1 MDVIGIGETM
11 VSLTPDK
18 NGLIR
23 NTSSFEPRVAGTETN
38 TLIGLSRLGHNTG
51 FISKLG
57 DDELGAMILKELR
70 GEGVDTTLI
79 EFDSSHQT
87 GLFLKEII
95 NESDVHVY
103 YYRQHSAASQMDPK
117 LLEESY
123 ISSASYLFITGITP
137 AISQSC
143 KQTIF
148 TAIKMAKKN
157 NVKIVFDPNI
167 RKKLWSEELEARQT
181 LLEILKLS
189 DIILPGI
196 SEGHFLFDS
205 NDPEKIS
212 KKCIDLGA
220 ELVVVK
226 LGENGAYYCTNNQSD
241 YVPSFPVKQVRDP
254 VGAGDA
260 FAAGLLSGLID
271 KLSIDEAVKR
281 ACITGAYATTYVGDY
296 EGFPDRS
303 RFERISSQSSSED
316 VSR

>member
-11 VSLTPDK
+11 ISLTPDK

-23 NTSSFEPRVAGTETN
+23 QTSSFEPRVAGTETN
-38 TLIGLSRLGHNTG
+38 TLIGLSRLGHKTG
-51 FISKLG
+51 FISRLG
-57 DDELGAMILKELR
+57 DDELGAMVLKELR

-103 YYRQHSAASQMDPK
+103 YYRQHSAASQMDPD
-117 LLEESY
+117 LLDENY
-123 ISSASYLFITGITP
+123 ISSASYLFVTGITP
-137 AISQSC
+137 AISESC
-143 KQTIF
+143 RQTIF

-157 NVKIVFDPNI
+157 GVKIVFDPNI
-167 RKKLWSEELEARQT
+167 RKKLWSELEAKQT
-181 LLEILKLS
+181 LLDIVKLS

-196 SEGHFLFDS
+196 SEGKFLFDS
-205 NDPEKIS
+205 DNPAKIGN
-212 KKCIDLGA
+212 KCLELGA
-220 ELVVVK
+220 ELAVVK
-226 LGENGAYYCTNNQSD
+226 LGENGAYYCSSNQSD
-241 YVPSFPVKQVRDP
+241 YVPSFPVKQVIDP

-271 KLSIDEAVKR
+271 ELSIDQAVKR
-281 ACITGAYATTYVGDY
+281 ACITGGYATTFIGDY
-296 EGFPDRS
+296 EGFPDRT
-303 RFERISSQSSSED
+303 RFQRLSSPSSTED

>member
-11 VSLTPDK
+11 ISLTPNR

-23 NTSSFEPRVAGTETN
+23 QTSSFEPRVAGTETN
-38 TLIGLSRLGHNTG
+38 TLIGLSRLGHSTG
-51 FISKLG
+51 FISRLG
-57 DDELGAMILKELR
+57 DDELGAMVLKELR
-70 GEGVDTTLI
+70 GEGVDTTFI

-103 YYRQHSAASQMDPK
+103 YYREHSAASQMNPN
-117 LLEESY
+117 LLDESY
-123 ISSASYLFITGITP
+123 ISLASYLFITGITP
-137 AISQSC
+137 AISESC

-148 TAIKMAKKN
+148 TAINMAKKN
-157 NVKIVFDPNI
+157 GVKIVFDPNI
-167 RKKLWSEELEARQT
+167 RKKLWSEIEARET
-181 LLEILKLS
+181 LLDILKLS
-189 DIILPGI
+189 NIVLPGI
-196 SEGHFLFDS
+196 SEGQFLFDS
-205 NDPEKIS
+205 NDPEEIGE
-212 KKCIDLGA
+212 KCMELGA

-226 LGENGAYYCTNNQSD
+226 LGETGAYYCTSDQSD
-241 YVPSFPVKQVRDP
+241 HVPSFPVKQVKDP

-271 KLSIDEAVKR
+271 ELSVNEAVKR
-281 ACITGAYATTYVGDY
+281 ACITGGYATTYVGDY

-303 RFERISSQSSSED
+303 HFERLSSLSSSED

>member
-18 NGLIR
+18 YGLIR
-23 NTSSFEPRVAGTETN
+23 QTSSFEPRVAGTETN

-51 FISKLG
+51 FISRLG
-57 DDELGAMILKELR
+57 EDELGAMVLKELR
-70 GEGVDTTLI
+70 GENVDTKLI
-79 EFDSSHQT
+79 DLDPYHQT

-103 YYRQHSAASQMDPK
+103 YYRQHSAASQMTRE
-117 LLEESY
+117 LLDESY

-137 AISQSC
+137 AISESC

-148 TAIKMAKKN
+148 TAINMAKN
-157 NVKIVFDPNI
+157 NGVKIVFDPNI
-167 RKKLWSEELEARQT
+167 RKKLWSESEARQT
-181 LLEILKLS
+181 LIEILKLS

-196 SEGHFLFDS
+196 SEGQFLLDS
-205 NDPEKIS
+205 NDPEEIG
-212 KKCIDLGA
+212 KKCVDLGA

-226 LGENGAYYCTNNQSD
+226 LGENGAYYCTSDHGD

-271 KLSIDEAVKR
+271 ELSIEKAVER
-281 ACITGAYATTYVGDY
+281 ACITGGYATTYVGDY
-296 EGFPDRS
+296 EGFPDKS
-303 RFERISSQSSSED
+303 RLERLTNLSTSED